1 MTFFTEQL
9 NLLRV
14 NCDRLFNTG
23 DADVSYEETL
33 QKIKDCHYHHLYL
46 MKYSSVLNKLLSPVM
61 FLYVIICSLMLCA
74 SAIQLTTDGIGNM
87 QRIWIAEYLMA
98 LITQLF
104 LYCWH
109 SNQVLCMSN
118 EADRGIYSSKW
129 YTQNT
134 RVRRSLLLLGGQLRK
149 TIVFTAGPFTKLN
162 IATFVAILKGSYSY
176 YTLLDKKED

>member
-1 MTFFTEQL
+1 MTFFTGQL

-33 QKIKDCHYHHLYL
+33 QRIKDCHYHHLYL

-74 SAIQLTTDGIGNM
+74 SAIQLTT
-87 QRIWIAEYLMA
+87 
-98 LITQLF
+98 
-104 LYCWH
+104 
-109 SNQVLCMSN
+109 SN